1 MSPVPVD
8 VKDLMRDIED
18 DVRHLRRK
26 RLLARGAAADYRDPA
41 VYAGVDEVLRRA
53 IEARDPE
60 VLLLP
65 DLLNSEADW
74 DLSLHLKYASQ
85 RPAAGGLIIWTKRR
99 VLLPLMRWLYEY
111 SLENF
116 RRQRRINTVI
126 FACLEELAIENSRL
140 RLALQGDAGRAGY
153 VETGQDGGIGA
164 GGSTAGTPSQSP
176 EPGRTSS

>member
-1 MSPVPVD
+1 MSGMPVAVED
-8 VKDLMRDIED
+8 VMREIED
-18 DVRHLRRK
+18 DVRHMRRK

-53 IEARDPE
+53 IEARDAE
-60 VLLLP
+60 ALLLP

-74 DLSLHLKYASQ
+74 DLSLHLKYASH

-116 RRQRRINTVI
+116 RRQRRINTVL
-126 FACLEELAIENSRL
+126 FACIEELAIENARL
-140 RLALQGDAGRAGY
+140 RRRLPGDAGRAGL
-153 VETGQDGGIGA
+153 VEAGHDGGVIA
-164 GGSTAGTPSQSP
+164 EESADQSP
-176 EPGRTSS
+176 HSPR